1 MNICVVCHYFWP
13 EISAPSA
20 RLKEMADCW
29 VAEGHQVT
37 VVTNFPNHPTGTIH
51 PGYEGRTFMEENVGG
66 LRILRCRTYATPNS
80 GFLKKTLSHLV
91 FAWNAVR
98 QARRHLSKVDV
109 ILVSSP
115 TLFSAVGALC
125 LSGQLRRPYI
135 IEVRDLW
142 PAIFVELGVL
152 KNRLLIKL
160 LEALELFL
168 YRKSRHVVTV
178 TQAFADDIARR
189 TIPATKITVIRNGVD
204 LTRFKPGERSSAI
217 AEEFQVRQKFVVLY
231 IGAHGISQGL
241 VALLEAARRLEQDKE
256 IQFLFIGDGADKEK
270 LVEAA
275 RGMGLTNVS
284 FFPGE
289 SRNRMPDLYRLSDIC
304 LVPLRNIPLFR
315 TFIPSKMFEIMA
327 AGKPIVASLEGE
339 AAGILKESGAA
350 RITPPENAEAI
361 AQAIVELKN
370 SPEARRAMA
379 ENGRRFVERHYDRS
393 RLARRYR
400 ELMQTVIEK
409 V

>member
-1 MNICVVCHYFWP
+1 MKICVVCHYFWP
-13 EISAPSA
+13 EVSAPSA

-29 VAEGHQVT
+29 AAEGHHVT
-37 VVTNFPNHPTGTIH
+37 VVTNFPNHPTGSVH
-51 PGYEGRTFMEENVGG
+51 PGYEGRTFMVERVGG

-80 GFLKKTLSHLV
+80 GFIKKTVSHLV

-98 QARRHLSKVDV
+98 QARPHLSKTDIIV
-109 ILVSSP
+109 VSSP
-115 TLFSAVGALC
+115 TLFSAVGALV
-125 LSGQLRRPYI
+125 LGVHLRCPYI

-168 YRKSRHVVTV
+168 YRKSKHVVTV
-178 TQAFADDIARR
+178 TKAFADDIGSR
-189 TIPATKITVIRNGVD
+189 TIPARKISVIRNGVD
-204 LTRFKPGERSSAI
+204 LTRFLPGEKSQALE
-217 AEEFQVRQKFVVLY
+217 EEFKVRDKFVVLY

-241 VALLEAARRLEQDKE
+241 GALLEAARRLEQEKE
-256 IQFLFIGDGADKEK
+256 IQFLFIGDGADKSK
-270 LVEAA
+270 LVELSQ
-275 RGMGLTNVS
+275 GMGLKNVS

-289 SRNRMPDLYRLSDIC
+289 SRNRMADLYRLSDIC

-339 AAGILKESGAA
+339 AAEILNQSGAA
-350 RITPPENAEAI
+350 RITGPEDPEAI
-361 AQAIVELKN
+361 AKAIVELKG
-370 SPEARRAMA
+370 SPDARREMGKK
-379 ENGRRFVERHYDRS
+379 GRAFVERHYDR
-393 RLARRYR
+393 RHLARQYR
-400 ELMQTVIEK
+400 ELMDQVLEK
-409 V
+409 A